1 MAVGGVT
8 GLGKRRVTEASK
20 DVAAFVPFLTL
31 LPSSLTPSMPVGFQ
45 VQRIKGGTGR
55 GGGSW

>member
-1 MAVGGVT
+1 MI
-8 GLGKRRVTEASK
+8 EASK
-20 DVAAFVPFLTL
+20 NVAAFVPFLTL